1 MVTLQSLFEKDKA
14 SFLNTLKAQPDTA
27 SMIKAADSALSRIL
41 FAYNEQ
47 EESERVKAAAYSILT
62 SVRTSLNLI
71 DSFGETKVYSRQE
84 YRKKEKSAGHSPLFW
99 VLLGVGAACCAGAV
113 ILLLF
118 SMRAASIVI
127 NLPVF
132 LVLLAAGM
140 ICLFISGMNFHTQGK
155 QKSAEIQ
162 TETTADADKIYKHV
176 FGILLTVDH
185 LLADVRTEEMI
196 DARHELEKDK
206 DGMNQKELAL
216 LAQLLED
223 AYTDK
228 NSDLAMETISHI
240 KYYLHNRRI
249 EAVDYSREDSA
260 WFDILPGEGGTL
272 RPALVMDNAL
282 LKKGLAAGG
291 RL

>member
-1 MVTLQSLFEKDKA
+1 MATLQSLFEKDKQ
-14 SFLNTLKAQPDTA
+14 SFLNTLKSQPDTA

-41 FAYNEQ
+41 FTYNEQ
-47 EESERVKAAAYSILT
+47 EESERVKAAAYSILST
-62 SVRTSLNLI
+62 VRTSLNLI
-71 DSFGETKVYSRQE
+71 DSFGETKVYSREFPKQ
-84 YRKKEKSAGHSPLFW
+84 EKSGGQSPLFF
-99 VLLGVGAACCAGAV
+99 G
-113 ILLLF
+113 
-118 SMRAASIVI
+118 
-127 NLPVF
+127 
-132 LVLLAAGM
+132 LLAAGVICTAGAVLFLLAAVRNIGEM
-140 ICLFISGMNFHTQGK
+140 MNLTVFLGLLAAGAVCLFFSGLNFCRQGK
-155 QKSAEIQ
+155 KSSDIR
-162 TETTADADKIYKHV
+162 TETIADPDKICRHML
-176 FGILLTVDH
+176 GILLTADH
-185 LLADVRTEEMI
+185 LLSDVRTEEMI

-206 DGMNQKELAL
+206 DGMNQKELSL

-249 EAVDYSREDSA
+249 ETVDYSREDSA

>member
-1 MVTLQSLFEKDKA
+1 MVTLQSLFEKDKEL
-14 SFLNTLKAQPDTA
+14 FLNTLKAQSDTA
-27 SMIKAADSALSRIL
+27 SMIKAADSELSRIL
-41 FAYNEQ
+41 FKYNEQ
-47 EESERVKAAAYSILT
+47 EESERVKASAYSILST
-62 SVRTSLNLI
+62 VRTTLNLI
-71 DSFGETKVYSRQE
+71 DSYGETKVYSREEYHKQE
-84 YRKKEKSAGHSPLFW
+84 KKTGHSPLFW
-99 VLLGVGAACCAGAV
+99 VLLGIGCACAVGAF

-118 SMRAASIVI
+118 SVRAVSMVI

-132 LVLLAAGM
+132 LILLAAGM
-140 ICLFISGMNFHTQGK
+140 VCLFLSGMNFHTQGSKK
-155 QKSAEIQ
+155 QSEIQ
-162 TETTADADKIYKHV
+162 TETVADPDKIYKHLL
-176 FGILLTVDH
+176 GIMLTVDH

-216 LAQLLED
+216 LSQLLED

-249 EAVDYSREDSA
+249 EAVDYSREDHA